1 MSELVIGL
9 VADAF
14 VAILLLM
21 TISYSWKLNKRIRV
35 LQDSKSELAELI
47 GRFEES
53 TEAATTGINEIHKAS
68 RMINDHIEKRIKKAN
83 YVADDLAFM
92 IEKGGKVAEKIQP
105 GSAAAAAAASDSASP
120 RATRGG
126 GTSRRSLQ
134 VADDGYDNEAD
145 EAPASARGARGKR
158 AAPRSRGKS
167 RDAEREAMMAEA
179 KVRAGAADDG
189 GAPKGA
195 GIEALAKKVTP
206 GNKRRSL
213 AETELLQA
221 LKGDH

>member
-1 MSELVIGL
+1 MSELIIGL

-14 VAILLLM
+14 VAVLLLF

-105 GSAAAAAAASDSASP
+105 GSSASFADDAP
-120 RATRGG
+120 KAKPARAS
-126 GTSRRSLQ
+126 SRR
-134 VADDGYDNEAD
+134 AIEATDGDGSEDLA
-145 EAPASARGARGKR
+145 ELPAPKRARGGARG
-158 AAPRSRGKS
+158 RGKN
-167 RDAEREAMMAEA
+167 RKAERESMMAEA
-179 KVRAGAADDG
+179 KARADATDMVDD
-189 GAPKGA
+189 APKGA

>member
-1 MSELVIGL
+1 MSELIIGL
-9 VADAF
+9 VADGV
-14 VAILLLM
+14 VAVLLLL

-105 GSAAAAAAASDSASP
+105 GSTSAAAAQESAPRPARGAAASRRAIEAPEDDGFDASDEAPAPKRAARGKRSASP
-120 RATRGG
+120 RA
-126 GTSRRSLQ
+126 
-134 VADDGYDNEAD
+134 
-145 EAPASARGARGKR
+145 RGKN
-158 AAPRSRGKS
+158 

-179 KVRAGAADDG
+179 KARASASEAPE
-189 GAPKGA
+189 APKGA

-206 GNKRRSL
+206 SNKRRSL